1 MSDIAD
7 QIIGELRADKLER
20 HPVWVWYDP
29 REKYQGIIDQVADE
43 LRAEGVNLTRYEG
56 SYLELKAELWER
68 DPEIEERWVFY
79 IPESRSD
86 AEWFTDIH
94 KLGKMYRP
102 TVDVSDDP
110 AASYL
115 VERTDKIPDE
125 FSEWGTDPE
134 QLEKAFF
141 TVLFGQNHYNPR
153 DFLLTFFERPG
164 HYMDL
169 IKRYE
174 QEDNWHTILYTEYG
188 IEAALDPMEAAR
200 ALLFAEVAAG
210 SPTDRY
216 GELAASETSRA
227 ADFCEY
233 WQRNS
238 TKSYLKYVDDIEGD
252 YTLEA
257 DVIESD
263 SLDWYADAFPGID
276 RGLLQ
281 LCLNRF
287 EEVPELDLPEEI
299 PALRH
304 VVERRMDRFWYNDG
318 RAEYW
323 DVLDTGMR
331 VIEGADEAIRIIDA
345 EAHTTEKLTAHY
357 TDQWWEIDA
366 AYRNYVQRVRALMQH
381 IDGLEHARETVTGFY
396 MRFLKALNRDLA
408 ESIQTDPTLG
418 SPQTSFWDQYVG
430 VDSGTALIVCD
441 ALRYELACELAQRL
455 EELDADVTLDH
466 VSATFPSI
474 TEVGMAAH
482 LPGQL
487 GLDIS
492 GSDLEV
498 TVDEE
503 PMNGKDNRVAVLERE
518 GFDVANLSDIATKP
532 TLDLQESGLPP
543 LVVYSG
549 FIDKLGENLDND
561 DQALAKTT
569 DHIQDVERVVRKLRT
584 AGYTQFVIT
593 ADHGFLYTERLP
605 EELKV
610 RLSANPDVLKRRFA
624 ATKGLPVDDH
634 STITFEPDELRTL
647 GIDSNGV
654 SLSFPRSV
662 ACFTAPGGNMRYFHG
677 GISVQEL
684 VVPCMTVVSEAE
696 KQAEQQFEVSV
707 SFPTTVTN
715 NIVSVDIE
723 PEGQMSLGNEQTVIL
738 RATADE
744 RAVCDPLEVTVGHG
758 STTEQMRL
766 KTGQLDEASSV
777 LFEAID
783 GETREIIATQRAKV
797 DMLIRDDGFD
807 I

>member
-7 QIIGELRADKLER
+7 QIIDELLGDKLQR

-29 REKYQGIIDQVADE
+29 REKYRGIIDQVAE
-43 LRAEGVNLTRYEG
+43 QLRADGVNVACYDG
-56 SYLELKAELWER
+56 SYLELKAELWEQ
-68 DPEIEERWVFY
+68 DPDIDEHWVFY

-110 AASYL
+110 AATYL
-115 VERTDKIPDE
+115 VERTDKIPDD

-141 TVLFGQNHYNPR
+141 TVLFRQNHYSPR
-153 DFLLTFFERPG
+153 DFLLEFFERPG
-164 HYMDL
+164 HYIEL

-174 QEDNWHTILYTEYG
+174 QEDNWHTILYKEYG
-188 IEAALDPMEAAR
+188 VEAALNPMEAAK
-200 ALLFAEVAAG
+200 AILFAEVEAG
-210 SPTDRY
+210 SSTERY
-216 GELAASETSRA
+216 SELAASKTSRA
-227 ADFCEY
+227 ADFCDY

-238 TKSYLKYVDDIEGD
+238 TKTYLKYVEDIEGD
-252 YTLEA
+252 YNLEG
-257 DVIESD
+257 DVIDSD
-263 SLDWYADAFPGID
+263 SLDWHADAFAGID

-281 LCLNRF
+281 LCLKRF
-287 EEVPELDLPEEI
+287 QSVPELDLPNEV
-299 PALRH
+299 PALRR
-304 VVERRMDRFWYNDG
+304 VVERRMDCFWYNDG
-318 RAEYW
+318 RADYW
-323 DVLDTGMR
+323 DVLDTGLR
-331 VIEGADEAIRIIDA
+331 VIETAHEAKSTIDA
-345 EAHTTEKLTAHY
+345 GTHTTEELTELY

-366 AYRNYVQRVRALMQH
+366 AYRNYVQSVRALVQH
-381 IDGLEHARETVTGFY
+381 IDELEGAREAVTGFY

-418 SPQTSFWDQYVG
+418 SPQTSFWDQYV
-430 VDSGTALIVCD
+430 DAESGTALIVCD
-441 ALRYELACELAQRL
+441 ALRYELACELEERL
-455 EELDADVTLDH
+455 DELDAEVNLDH
-466 VSATFPSI
+466 FSATFPSI

-487 GLDIS
+487 GLDVS
-492 GSDLEV
+492 GNDLEV

-503 PMNGKDNRVAVLERE
+503 PMNGKDDRVAVLESE
-518 GFDVANLSDIATKP
+518 GFDVENLSDVAKKSTGE
-532 TLDLQESGLPP
+532 LQESGLPP

-569 DHIQDVERVVRKLRT
+569 DHIQDVERVVRKLQT

-605 EELKV
+605 EELKI
-610 RLSANPDVLKRRFA
+610 RLSADPEVLKRRFT
-624 ATKGLPVDDH
+624 ATKGLPVDDQ
-634 STITFEPDELRTL
+634 SVITFEPDDLRSV

-684 VVPCMTVVSEAE
+684 VVPCVTVTSEADE
-696 KQAEQQFEVSV
+696 QAEQQFDVLV
-707 SFPTTVTN
+707 SFPTAVTN

-723 PEGQMSLGNEQTVIL
+723 PEGQMSLGSERTVIL
-738 RATADE
+738 RATADDRE
-744 RAVCDPLEVTVGHG
+744 VFDPREVTVGHG
-758 STTEQMRL
+758 PTTEQVRL

-783 GETREIIATQRAKV
+783 GETREIIAAQRAKL
-797 DMLIRDDGFD
+797 DMVMRDEGFD

>member
-7 QIIGELRADKLER
+7 QIIGELRGDKLER

-29 REKYQGIIDQVADE
+29 REKYHGIVDQVADA
-43 LRAEGVNLTRYEG
+43 LSSEGVNFTQYHG
-56 SYLELKAELWER
+56 SYLELKAELWEQ
-68 DPEIEERWVFY
+68 DPDIEERWVFY

-110 AASYL
+110 AATYL
-115 VERTDKIPDE
+115 VERTEKIPDA
-125 FSEWGTDPE
+125 FSEWGTNLE
-134 QLEKAFF
+134 HLEKAFF

-153 DFLLTFFERPG
+153 DFLLNFFERPG

-169 IKRYE
+169 IKRYD

-188 IEAALDPMEAAR
+188 IESALDPMEAAK
-200 ALLFAEVAAG
+200 AILFAEVTAG
-210 SPTDRY
+210 SVTERY
-216 GELAASETSRA
+216 SELAATETTRA
-227 ADFCEY
+227 ADFCKY

-238 TKSYLKYVDDIEGD
+238 TKSYLKYVDDVKGD
-252 YTLEA
+252 YNLES
-257 DVIESD
+257 DVIASG
-263 SLDWYADAFPGID
+263 SLDWDADAFPGID

-299 PALRH
+299 PALRR
-304 VVERRMDRFWYNDG
+304 VIERRMDCFWYNDG

-323 DVLDTGMR
+323 DVLDTGLR
-331 VIEGADEAIRIIDA
+331 VIDGAEKAVATIEADP
-345 EAHTTEKLTAHY
+345 HTTEELTAEY

-366 AYRNYVQRVRALMQH
+366 AYRNYVQRVRALIEP
-381 IDGLEHARETVTGFY
+381 IDGLEHAQTAITGFY
-396 MRFLKALNRDLA
+396 MRFLKSLNRDLA
-408 ESIQTDPTLG
+408 ESIQTDPTPG
-418 SPQTSFWDQYVG
+418 SPQTGFWNQYVD
-430 VDSGTALIVCD
+430 VDSGTALIICD
-441 ALRYELACELAQRL
+441 ALRYELACELSNRL
-455 EELDADVTLDH
+455 DELDAEVNLEH

-492 GSDLEV
+492 GGSLEV

-503 PMNGKDNRVAVLERE
+503 PMNGKPDRVAVLERE
-518 GFDVANLSDIATKP
+518 GFDVENLSDVATKSVNEF
-532 TLDLQESGLPP
+532 QESDLPP

-561 DQALAKTT
+561 DQALAKTA
-569 DHIQDVERVVRKLRT
+569 DHIQDVEQVVRKLRT
-584 AGYTQFVIT
+584 AGYTRFIIT

-605 EELKV
+605 DELKI
-610 RLSANPDVLKRRFA
+610 RLAANPDVLKRRFA
-624 ATKGLPVDDH
+624 ATKGLPVDDQ
-634 STITFEPDELRTL
+634 SVITFEPTDLRKL

-684 VVPCMTVVSEAE
+684 VVPCLTIVSEAE
-696 KQAEQQFEVSV
+696 EGTPQQFDVSV
-707 SFPTTVTN
+707 SFPTAVTN
-715 NIVSVDIE
+715 NIVSVKIE
-723 PEGQMSLGNEQTVIL
+723 PEGQMSLGSKQTVIL

-744 RAVCDPLEVTVGHG
+744 REVCDPQKVTVGHG
-758 STTEQMRL
+758 STTKRLRL
-766 KTGQLDEASSV
+766 KTGQLDDASSV

>member
-7 QIIGELRADKLER
+7 QIIDELLDDKLQR

-29 REKYQGIIDQVADE
+29 REKYRGIIDQVAEE
-43 LRAEGVNLTRYEG
+43 LRADGVNVASYNG
-56 SYLELKAELWER
+56 SYLELKAELWEE
-68 DPEIEERWVFY
+68 DPNIDDLWVFY

-94 KLGKMYRP
+94 KLGRMYRP

-110 AASYL
+110 AATYL
-115 VERTDKIPDE
+115 VERTDKIPDD
-125 FSEWGTDPE
+125 FSEWGTDPK

-141 TVLFGQNHYNPR
+141 TVLFGQNHYSPR
-153 DFLLTFFERPG
+153 DFLLEFFERPG

-174 QEDNWHTILYTEYG
+174 QEDNWHTILYNEYG
-188 IEAALDPMEAAR
+188 VEAALNPMEAAKSI
-200 ALLFAEVAAG
+200 LFAEVEAG
-210 SPTDRY
+210 SSTERY
-216 GELAASETSRA
+216 SELAASETTRA

-238 TKSYLKYVDDIEGD
+238 TKTYLKYVEDIEGD
-252 YTLEA
+252 YNLES
-257 DVIESD
+257 DVIDSD

-281 LCLNRF
+281 LCLKRF
-287 EEVPELDLPEEI
+287 QSVPELDLPNEV
-299 PALRH
+299 PALRR
-304 VVERRMDRFWYNDG
+304 VVERRMDCFWYNDG
-318 RAEYW
+318 RADYW
-323 DVLDTGMR
+323 DVLDTGLR
-331 VIEGADEAIRIIDA
+331 VIETAHEAKATIDA
-345 EAHTTEKLTAHY
+345 GGHTTEELTERY

-366 AYRNYVQRVRALMQH
+366 AYRNYVQSVRGLVQH
-381 IDGLEHARETVTGFY
+381 IDELEDAREAVTGFY

-418 SPQTSFWDQYVG
+418 SPQTSFWDQYVD
-430 VDSGTALIVCD
+430 VESGTALIVCD
-441 ALRYELACELAQRL
+441 ALRYELACELENRL
-455 EELDADVTLDH
+455 DELDAEVNLNH

-482 LPGQL
+482 LSGQL

-492 GSDLEV
+492 GNDLEV
-498 TVDEE
+498 TVDGE
-503 PMNGKDNRVAVLERE
+503 PMNGKDDRVAVLERE
-518 GFDVANLSDIATKP
+518 GFDVENLSDVATKSASE
-532 TLDLQESGLPP
+532 LQESGLPP

-605 EELKV
+605 EELKI
-610 RLSANPDVLKRRFA
+610 RLSADPDVLKRRFA
-624 ATKGLPVDDH
+624 ATKGLPVDDQ
-634 STITFEPDELRTL
+634 SVITFEPDDLRDV

-696 KQAEQQFEVSV
+696 EQAEQQFDVSV
-707 SFPTTVTN
+707 SFPTAVTN

-723 PEGQMSLGNEQTVIL
+723 PEGQMSLGSEQTVIL
-738 RATADE
+738 RATADDRE
-744 RAVCDPLEVTVGHG
+744 VCDPKEVTVGHG
-758 STTEQMRL
+758 STTERVRL
-766 KTGQLDEASSV
+766 KTGQLDEESSV

-783 GETREIIATQRAKV
+783 GETREIIATERAKL
-797 DMLIRDDGFD
+797 DMVIRDEGFD